1 MKNSK
6 KFIFLRILRP
16 RPCAFLSR
24 AFSVEYLLLPSAH
37 ALCRCPPPSRS
48 RSTSAY
54 NRACRA
60 FFELSHL
67 LMHPLAPAVDKFE
80 ALVYSRVAL
89 DAPVNKLLYLFYGHT
104 RLFQALYNR
113 KPLNILVFEHSY
125 SAARALDKRQKPLFV
140 IISECRG
147 ATPIFFAISPIV

>member
-1 MKNSK
+1 MELALYLTDV
-6 KFIFLRILRP
+6 LRDILV
-16 RPCAFLSR
+16 A
-24 AFSVEYLLLPSAH
+24 YLLMHFAGARRLRGLVVPV
-37 ALCRCPPPSRS
+37 LIIERVER
-48 RSTSAY
+48 
-54 NRACRA
+54 

-80 ALVYSRVAL
+80 ALVYSRITL
-89 DAPVNKLLYLFYGHT
+89 DAPVDKPLYLFYGHT

-113 KPLNILVFEHSY
+113 KPLNILVFKHSY

-147 ATPIFFAISPIV
+147 RDAHLFCHLFFHLLYP